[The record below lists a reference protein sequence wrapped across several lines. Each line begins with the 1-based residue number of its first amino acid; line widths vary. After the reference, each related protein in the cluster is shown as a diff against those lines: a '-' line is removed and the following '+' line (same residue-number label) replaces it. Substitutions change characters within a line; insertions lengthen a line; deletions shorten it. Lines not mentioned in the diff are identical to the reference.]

1 MTWNIREV
9 NNILMVTLLELSQ
22 NIGIFFP
29 LIFKHVF
36 WQDHGIAIRKGVL
49 LMGRGSQANSDQ
61 KLFIISPNVAENFTF
76 PTTVGE

>member
-36 WQDHGIAIRKGVL
+36 WQDHGIAIRERSSINGEGL
-49 LMGRGSQANSDQ
+49 TG
-61 KLFIISPNVAENFTF
+61 KLRPETIYYLT
-76 PTTVGE
+76 